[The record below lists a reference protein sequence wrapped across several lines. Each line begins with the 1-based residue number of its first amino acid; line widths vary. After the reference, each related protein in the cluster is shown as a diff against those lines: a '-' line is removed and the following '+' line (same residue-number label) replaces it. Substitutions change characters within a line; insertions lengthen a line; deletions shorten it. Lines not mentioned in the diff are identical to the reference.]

1 MKIFDLEKLKT
12 KTKEK
17 DNILKALYNYF
28 RKAIVIFLLIMLYSK
43 VPPYIFYTFLVILI
57 FILKG

>member
-57 FILKG
+57 FILNG